1 MTNKTMWRVI
11 LRFSLNDD
19 KKSIWR
25 NRLAK
30 ILQGYKVTT
39 RDDKTSTWE
48 LEEMSPGDCSKCVA
62 EIFHKMKEMT
72 EDAKSSAHLDH
83 LWVYIDKSVPAL
95 KKRRTKR

>member
-1 MTNKTMWRVI
+1 MNNQTMWRVI

-19 KKSIWR
+19 KRSTWR

-48 LEEMSPGDCSKCVA
+48 LEEMSAEQCSLCVA
-62 EIFHKMKEMT
+62 EILDKLREMSD
-72 EDAKSSAHLDH
+72 DAASSAHLDH
-83 LWVYIDKSVPAL
+83 LWVYIDKSVPSL
-95 KKRRTKR
+95 KKRRAKR